1 MKRFNLEERFGFT
14 LPEILIALGIIG
26 IVAAITIPIVMQ
38 VSQKQQLIAALKEN
52 AAIITSAGLSV
63 ASENGG
69 TFEELCSN
77 WNSSCLLKA
86 FQPYLKVHR
95 TCPTSA
101 RGDCWPN
108 NSYSLYQYN
117 IGITDSTV
125 GSYNSEVKAV
135 AVLLNGACVSFV
147 SSANE
152 YGKCGSNCGTIY
164 IDVNCM
170 KGPNTLGKDLFL
182 FYIFKNKILPSYDPV
197 SWSCIEQGAG
207 STENYNSGGGCA
219 GKYLSID
226 Q

>member
-1 MKRFNLEERFGFT
+1 MKTFNLRGRCGFT
-14 LPEILIALGIIG
+14 LSEILITLVIIG
-26 IVAAITIPIVMQ
+26 VVAVLTIPIVMQ
-38 VSQKQQLIAALKEN
+38 ASQKQQFVAALKEN

-63 ASENGG
+63 ANENGG
-69 TFEELCSN
+69 TFEGVCSN
-77 WNSSCLLKA
+77 WSSSCLLNA
-86 FQPYLKVHR
+86 FLPYLKVQR

-108 NSYSLYQYN
+108 NSYALYQYN
-117 IGITDSTV
+117 LGITDSTV

-135 AVLLNGACVSFV
+135 AALLNGACVSFV
-147 SSANE
+147 SSADE

-170 KGPNTLGKDLFL
+170 KGPNTLGKDTFL
-182 FYIFKNKILPSYDPV
+182 FYIIKGKILPSYDPV

-207 STENYNSGGGCA
+207 STENYNSGTGCS
-219 GKYLSID
+219 GKYLGLG